1 MNLPSS
7 SVAGASSRK
16 TVSRDPSSRD
26 SSAAAPGRSFR
37 NPLDAWLAG
46 QCGVQDADA
55 NALARALREARARAL
70 TRCLNHAAARSAF
83 YARSLAGYDLD
94 GFTPEDMRGL
104 PFTTADDLARW
115 EDFLCVSRGEVQ
127 RSLLL
132 SRAIVEPLRGRLA
145 FGQVDGPLQ
154 RIKLLLPADPGGDE
168 G

>member
-55 NALARALREARARAL
+55 NALARALRVAGKIEPVFVENIADVPQTILDVARAGDVVI
-70 TRCLNHAAARSAF
+70 TMG
-83 YARSLAGYDLD
+83 AGSIGGVPGKL
-94 GFTPEDMRGL
+94 
-104 PFTTADDLARW
+104 
-115 EDFLCVSRGEVQ
+115 VQ
-127 RSLLL
+127 
-132 SRAIVEPLRGRLA
+132 V
-145 FGQVDGPLQ
+145 
-154 RIKLLLPADPGGDE
+154 
-168 G
+168 